1 MDPES
6 ALDLTILEPN
16 INDRAAL
23 RGWIMDSHDRP
34 NLTSPMHVRRQI
46 RFKPYSVA
54 NFKPVHRRLGPQL
67 RTFTVALDAAR
78 TSPGSLISKRN
89 GRSVDRPARRVVSSL
104 PSWRSERVVI
114 LKAGLC
120 SIT

>member
-23 RGWIMDSHDRP
+23 RGWIMDSDDRP
-34 NLTSPMHVRRQI
+34 NLTSPMYVGQQI

-54 NFKPVHRRLGPQL
+54 NFAPVHRHLGPHL
-67 RTFTVALDAAR
+67 RTFY
-78 TSPGSLISKRN
+78 
-89 GRSVDRPARRVVSSL
+89 RSVGLPRAPAPALLSANETGG
-104 PSWRSERVVI
+104 P
-114 LKAGLC
+114 
-120 SIT
+120 